1 MGKLTS
7 IEGYKAQ
14 LEKVEKALDFNAV
27 NVWCENCG
35 SGLFSWKMD
44 ADNPSSNLL
53 VCSTCQSYYPI
64 FDLTDLLEDLGDS
77 EDDIV

>member
-27 NVWCENCG
+27 NVWCENCN

-44 ADNPSSNLL
+44 ADNPANNLL
-53 VCSTCQSYYPI
+53 VCATCQSYYPI
-64 FDLTDLLEDLGDS
+64 FDLTELLEDLDDS